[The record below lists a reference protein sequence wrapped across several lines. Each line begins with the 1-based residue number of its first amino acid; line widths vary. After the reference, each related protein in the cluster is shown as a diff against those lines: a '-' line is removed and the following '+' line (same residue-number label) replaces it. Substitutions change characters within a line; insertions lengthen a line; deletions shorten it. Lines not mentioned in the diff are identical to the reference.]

1 MKLNK
6 KIAKMIKKTKITRKL
21 TMKRNKKYYFINV
34 KFANIMNMK
43 LFKYASLFIN
53 KTFNNFL

>member
-1 MKLNK
+1 
-6 KIAKMIKKTKITRKL
+6 MIKKTKITRKL